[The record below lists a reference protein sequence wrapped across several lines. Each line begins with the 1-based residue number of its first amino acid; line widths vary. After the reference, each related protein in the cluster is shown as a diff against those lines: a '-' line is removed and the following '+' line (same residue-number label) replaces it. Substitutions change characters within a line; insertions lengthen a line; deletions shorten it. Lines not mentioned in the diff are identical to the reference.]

1 MAQKEKNMK
10 FYYNPTTYKIYEHC
24 FYDEDNEH
32 SDYPFFD
39 MTFEDWCE
47 KMQSHQTN
55 QAPYFENGEIVLK
68 EEEVQ
73 LSNDDKIMELLS
85 WFDKYDMQVKQA
97 ERSIRLGEKIDI
109 HIDGKVYQS
118 IKELD
123 SEANEKAKD
132 LKILRQK

>member
-1 MAQKEKNMK
+1 
-10 FYYNPTTYKIYEHC
+10 
-24 FYDEDNEH
+24 
-32 SDYPFFD
+32 

-97 ERSIRLGEKIDI
+97 ERASRLGEEADI
-109 HIDGKVYQS
+109 HINDKIYQS

-123 SEANEKAKD
+123 SEANEKAKE
-132 LKILRQK
+132 LKMLRQK

>member
-1 MAQKEKNMK
+1 MR
-10 FYYNPTTYKIYEHC
+10 FYYNPTTHKIYEHC

-32 SDYPFFD
+32 LDYPFFD

-68 EEEVQ
+68 EEKTQ
-73 LSNDDKIMELLS
+73 LSNDDKIIELLN

-97 ERSIRLGEKIDI
+97 ERAIRLGKEIDI
-109 HIDGKVYQS
+109 HIDDKVYQS
-118 IKELD
+118 IKE
-123 SEANEKAKD
+123 
-132 LKILRQK
+132 

>member
-1 MAQKEKNMK
+1 MAQKEKNMR
-10 FYYNPTTYKIYEHC
+10 FYYNQTTHRIYEHC

-32 SDYPFFD
+32 SDCPFFD
-39 MTFEDWCE
+39 MSFEDWCE

-68 EEEVQ
+68 EEETK
-73 LSNDDKIMELLS
+73 LSNDDKIMELLN

-97 ERSIRLGEKIDI
+97 ERASRLGEEIDI
-109 HIDGKVYQS
+109 HINDKVYKS

-123 SEANEKAKD
+123 SEANEKAKE

>member
-1 MAQKEKNMK
+1 MK
-10 FYYNPTTYKIYEHC
+10 FYYNPTTHKIYEHC

-32 SDYPFFD
+32 SNFPFFE
-39 MTFEDWCE
+39 MSFEDWCE

-68 EEEVQ
+68 EEETQ
-73 LSNDDKIMELLS
+73 LSNDDKIIELLN

-97 ERSIRLGEKIDI
+97 ERAIRLGEEADI
-109 HIDGKVYQS
+109 HIDGVVYKS

-123 SEANEKAKD
+123 SEANEKAKE
-132 LKILRQK
+132 LKTLRQN

>member
-1 MAQKEKNMK
+1 MK
-10 FYYNPTTYKIYEHC
+10 FYYNPTTNKIYEHC

-32 SDYPFFD
+32 LDYPFFD
-39 MTFEDWCE
+39 ITFEDWCE

-55 QAPYFENGEIVLK
+55 KAPYFENGEIVLK
-68 EEEVQ
+68 EEETQ
-73 LSNDDKIMELLS
+73 ISNDDKIMELLN

-97 ERSIRLGEKIDI
+97 ERAIRLGKEIDI
-109 HIDGKVYQS
+109 HIDDKVYQS

-132 LKILRQK
+132 LKMLRQK

>member
-1 MAQKEKNMK
+1 MR
-10 FYYNPTTYKIYEHC
+10 FYYNPTTHKIYEHC

-32 SDYPFFD
+32 SGCPFFD
-39 MTFEDWCE
+39 MSFEDWCE

-55 QAPYFENGEIVLK
+55 QVPYFENGEIVLK

-97 ERSIRLGEKIDI
+97 ERAIRLGEEADI
-109 HIDGKVYQS
+109 HIDGVVYKS
-118 IKELD
+118 IGELD
-123 SEANEKAKD
+123 LEANEKAKEI
-132 LKILRQK
+132 KMLRQK

>member
-1 MAQKEKNMK
+1 MK
-10 FYYNPTTYKIYEHC
+10 FYYNPTTHKIYEHC

-32 SDYPFFD
+32 SDCPFFD
-39 MTFEDWCE
+39 ISLEDWCE
-47 KMQSHQTN
+47 KMQSHQIN

-68 EEEVQ
+68 EEETQ
-73 LSNDDKIMELLS
+73 ISNDDKIMELII

-97 ERSIRLGEKIDI
+97 ERASRLGEEIDI
-109 HIDGKVYQS
+109 HINDKVYKS

-123 SEANEKAKD
+123 SEANEKAKE

>member
-1 MAQKEKNMK
+1 MK
-10 FYYNPTTYKIYEHC
+10 FYYNPTTNKIYEHC

-32 SDYPFFD
+32 LDYPFFD
-39 MTFEDWCE
+39 ITFEDWCE

-68 EEEVQ
+68 EEETQ
-73 LSNDDKIMELLS
+73 ISNDDKIMELLN

-97 ERSIRLGEKIDI
+97 ERAIRLGKEIDI
-109 HIDGKVYQS
+109 HIDDKVYQS

-132 LKILRQK
+132 LKMLRQK

>member
-1 MAQKEKNMK
+1 MAQREKNMR
-10 FYYNPTTYKIYEHC
+10 FYYNPTTHKIYEHC

-32 SDYPFFD
+32 LDCPFFD

-68 EEEVQ
+68 EEEIQ
-73 LSNDDKIMELLS
+73 ISNDDKIIELMS

-97 ERSIRLGEKIDI
+97 ERASRLGEEADI
-109 HIDGKVYQS
+109 HINDKVYKS

-123 SEANEKAKD
+123 SEANEKAKE
-132 LKILRQK
+132 LKMLRQK

>member
-1 MAQKEKNMK
+1 MK
-10 FYYNPTTYKIYEHC
+10 FYYNPTTNKIYEHC

-32 SDYPFFD
+32 LDYPFFD
-39 MTFEDWCE
+39 VTFEE
-47 KMQSHQTN
+47 KKKKMQSHQTN

-68 EEEVQ
+68 EEKTQ
-73 LSNDDKIMELLS
+73 ISNDDKIMELIS

-97 ERSIRLGEKIDI
+97 ERAIRLGEEADI
-109 HIDGKVYQS
+109 HIDGIVYKS

-132 LKILRQK
+132 LKMLRQK

>member
-1 MAQKEKNMK
+1 MK
-10 FYYNPTTYKIYEHC
+10 FYYNQTTHRIYEHC
-24 FYDEDNEH
+24 FYDEDNDH
-32 SDYPFFD
+32 SDCPFFD
-39 MTFEDWCE
+39 MSFEDWCE

-68 EEEVQ
+68 EEETK

-97 ERSIRLGEKIDI
+97 ERAIRLGEEIDI
-109 HIDGKVYQS
+109 HIDDNVYQS

-123 SEANEKAKD
+123 LEASKKAKE
-132 LKILRQK
+132 LKTLRQK